1 MSYIFGTSIEDVF
14 LTVEF
19 DYEPA
24 EEMTRDY
31 PGCPA
36 EAHVTRISVLSDKL
50 DLDIFNL
57 VSDKVIDK
65 LEECCFEH
73 IRELGQ
79 GDHDGEI

>member
-1 MSYIFGTSIEDVF
+1 MSYIFGTSIEDTP

-19 DYEPA
+19 DYVPA
-24 EEMTRDY
+24 EEATRDC
-31 PGCPA
+31 PGWTA
-36 EAHVTRISVLSDKL
+36 EAYITRISVQSDKL